1 MRMSSERIA
10 IAENVL
16 SGKLPPDSL
25 TMEELKYIEKRV
37 YELVEE
43 KILTKK
49 MNENKI
55 VFSEVENGLLN

>member
-43 KILTKK
+43 KILTKR
-49 MNENKI
+49 
-55 VFSEVENGLLN
+55 